1 VEEKERKHII
11 DYIVLNDFIIL
22 SQYMNPIYKR
32 ISVDKYGNQI
42 NVI

>member
-1 VEEKERKHII
+1 VEEKERKHIM

-32 ISVDKYGNQI
+32 ILVDKYGNQI
-42 NVI
+42 NEI